1 MSLRQVADL
10 AYVSLR
16 DLVEA
21 RANTNRIITG
31 FARVLGGEAE
41 LVDPDEVLAVFDEGL
56 RAEPAGVDP
65 DQAELLRELG
75 VG

>member
-56 RAEPAGVDP
+56 RAEPARVDP

>member
-56 RAEPAGVDP
+56 RAEPAQVDP